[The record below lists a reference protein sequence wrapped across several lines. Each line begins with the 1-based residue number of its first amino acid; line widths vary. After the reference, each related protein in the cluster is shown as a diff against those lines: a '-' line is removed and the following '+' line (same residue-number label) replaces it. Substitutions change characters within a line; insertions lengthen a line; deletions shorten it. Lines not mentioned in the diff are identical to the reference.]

1 MNQCNHMQ
9 SLLLM
14 VLIAGNHGKT
24 QFIDW
29 FLGKPCWFVFCKLS
43 HEKWNASISN
53 QPQKSL
59 GVIRPISG
67 AWNGME
73 KWWRLDTS
81 GQTSESKIIPAS
93 QTGFLDVL
101 DVLSGFVW
109 FPLSD
114 GSALL
119 GGLSRP
125 GLGAWE
131 LHQPSKT
138 RTLKTKGR
146 CSLRPGRYQA
156 RRSTCFHCGA
166 NKSPCG
172 PRSYLLVC
180 YPSLFDTFS
189 CLFRFLLL
197 SSSPS
202 YSFSFFFGCPLL
214 VAQVASAFF
223 YTAHLRFC
231 AKM

>member
-1 MNQCNHMQ
+1 
-9 SLLLM
+9 M

-53 QPQKSL
+53 QPQKSI

-109 FPLSD
+109 FPTQWWVSI
-114 GSALL
+114 AW
-119 GGLSRP
+119 GLSRP

-156 RRSTCFHCGA
+156 QHLFPLWGQQITMRTM
-166 NKSPCG
+166 
-172 PRSYLLVC
+172 LLLACLLSFFVW
-180 YPSLFDTFS
+180 YFQLSFSVPSSFFFSFLF
-189 CLFRFLLL
+189 FLLL
-197 SSSPS
+197 LRLSSSCCPS
-202 YSFSFFFGCPLL
+202 RQCFFLH
-214 VAQVASAFF
+214 SSS
-223 YTAHLRFC
+223 
-231 AKM
+231 